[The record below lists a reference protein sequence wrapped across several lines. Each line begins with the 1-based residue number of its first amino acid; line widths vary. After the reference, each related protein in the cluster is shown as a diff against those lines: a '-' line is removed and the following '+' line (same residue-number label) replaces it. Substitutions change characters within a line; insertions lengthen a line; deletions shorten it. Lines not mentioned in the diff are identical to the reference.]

1 MGAGMIIVE
10 DVVTEDCVRRLHVMS
25 DKPMQ
30 MDLPEDATVEQ
41 WVDIGVYH
49 LRAVWPFSGMLD
61 IHSEG
66 WPKPRRLYVQRL
78 LGGQRVS
85 DAVRVAA
92 EAFERATGFA
102 PKYAFVRE
110 FPQAAEWGQDVYGCI
125 FLAAE
130 WIPRNCVAV
139 GGRR

>member
-1 MGAGMIIVE
+1 MDSIIIVS
-10 DVVTEDCVRRLHVMS
+10 DMVTEDGMRQLHVMS
-25 DKPMQ
+25 NTPIHMR
-30 MDLPEDATVEQ
+30 LPDNAEARQTQEA
-41 WVDIGVYH
+41 GAYH
-49 LRAVWPFSGMLD
+49 LRSEWPFCGMLD
-61 IHSEG
+61 ICPRE

>member
-66 WPKPRRLYVQRL
+66 WPKARRLYVQHFN
-78 LGGQRVS
+78 GQRIS
-85 DAVRVAA
+85 ELIRIAA
-92 EAFERATGFA
+92 GTFERAVGFA
-102 PKYAFVRE
+102 PGFAFVKVLPAR
-110 FPQAAEWGQDVYGCI
+110 AEWGQEVYGCLL
-125 FLAAE
+125 FAAE
-130 WIPRNCVAV
+130 WMPKNCVAV